1 MIFGPKFGYKV
12 GQSVGLDEATGL
24 KMCEGTDSSIMND
37 ICLEEGDSL
46 NIIENQ
52 AKIWHKLGSQ
62 ICRQNEGFGVFRLW

>member
-24 KMCEGTDSSIMND
+24 KMYEGTDSSIMND

-46 NIIENQ
+46 SIIGNQ
-52 AKIWHKLGSQ
+52 AKI
-62 ICRQNEGFGVFRLW
+62 